1 VRDVLLVAIGAVPG
15 AWLRFRL
22 VNHFE
27 PMLPR
32 RHWATFSVNITACF
46 ALGLISA
53 LARTCGGGGAGG
65 SGHEIGLLLGV
76 GFLGSLSTFSS
87 FSVELLQ
94 SWLAGQ
100 RREILL
106 LMLGSV
112 LTGLAA
118 VALGLAIGGG

>member
-1 VRDVLLVAIGAVPG
+1 MRDVLLVSIGAVPG

-32 RHWATFSVNITACF
+32 RHWGTASVNITASF

-53 LARTCGGGGAGG
+53 LARNCGG
-65 SGHEIGLLLGV
+65 GHEIGLLLGV

-87 FSVELLQ
+87 FSVEMLQ
-94 SWLAGQ
+94 SWLAGR
-100 RREILL
+100 RRETLL
-106 LMLGSV
+106 LMGASV
-112 LTGLAA
+112 LAGLAA
-118 VALGLAIGGG
+118 VALGLAIGGA

>member
-1 VRDVLLVAIGAVPG
+1 MRDVLLVAIGAVPG

-53 LARTCGGGGAGG
+53 LARICGGGGAG
-65 SGHEIGLLLGV
+65 
-76 GFLGSLSTFSS
+76 
-87 FSVELLQ
+87 
-94 SWLAGQ
+94 
-100 RREILL
+100 R
-106 LMLGSV
+106 
-112 LTGLAA
+112 GLALHRLGRSLWLHAAAARLFLSLVEIVGGA
-118 VALGLAIGGG
+118 VSMVQDRWWQAH